1 MPTHLEVAIRQREE
15 GRLRFAGDDEALARA
30 GEFFR
35 SVFTN
40 VLAVLAPH
48 AAWLRDGRVVG
59 QDGPYGPTVNSIASE
74 RLVVWL
80 LVFCGSRYQ
89 SCA

>member
-15 GRLRFAGDDEALARA
+15 GRLRFPGDDEALARA

-48 AAWLRDGRVVG
+48 SANGYETAELLDRT
-59 QDGPYGPTVNSIASE
+59 GPT
-74 RLVVWL
+74 
-80 LVFCGSRYQ
+80 GPP
-89 SCA
+89 